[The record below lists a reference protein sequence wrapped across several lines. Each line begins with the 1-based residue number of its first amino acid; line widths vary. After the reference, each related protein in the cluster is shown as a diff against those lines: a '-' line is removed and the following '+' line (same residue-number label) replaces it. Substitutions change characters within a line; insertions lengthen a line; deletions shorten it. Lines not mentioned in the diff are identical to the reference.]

1 MATLPWRIQAMINQ
15 MGGRGFNGALLYT
28 GASQL
33 TFKDDDPDR
42 TPTASRFDKET
53 GAIHFD
59 VGLMFKVNMRHGQT
73 WKVVVAL
80 DPGDTYSVYL
90 LHVAGI
96 KTFTLTCKL
105 SDLADSYTGVYAEML
120 QDIVQTI
127 YDKELGSGGIPI

>member
-1 MATLPWRIQAMINQ
+1 MAPLPWRIQAIIDQ
-15 MGGRGFNGALLYT
+15 MGGRGMNGALLYT
-28 GASQL
+28 GATGL
-33 TFKDDDPDR
+33 TFKDATPER
-42 TPTASRFDKET
+42 TPTASYFDKET

-105 SDLADSYTGVYAEML
+105 SDLADSYTGVYADML
-120 QDIVQTI
+120 QDIVETV
-127 YDKELGSGGIPI
+127 YDNQLQGAGIPI